1 MISADVLA
9 AMEQHEVLPFP
20 KLQTYRRDGIPL
32 PNQLVLTP
40 NLLELE
46 IVYRTSDDASDFP
59 GLLDYLK
66 TSSPFLRKL
75 NISPLPHSRFELPH
89 NFGEI
94 VACLTQLEFLSVV
107 GFTLL
112 DDALQI
118 VTSSQIIRVLK
129 TNNTSQDFLR
139 CLPHRKPIL
148 PKLEVLYFHTARLPE
163 CSDLLRCLVPRR
175 LHSITVIHRRNKSPI
190 KESHVR
196 DFFGALEAHCVPAV
210 LTSIILHQGESSTYA
225 PQDDRI
231 CTMDTLE
238 PLLSFRNLR
247 ELNLFFYEM
256 SYRLGD
262 ISIESMVNAWPHM
275 CRFKL
280 RCELGIQSS
289 DITLEGLLPIAK
301 NWHQLEALCLTFTGK
316 SVKDSSPP
324 PLPGAC
330 CHHLRYID
338 IGYSSLVSNPALVAF
353 FLSAIFPSLSDI
365 RWHDGVGAWEHV
377 AILLR
382 ARGGVQNHESII
394 RLGL

>member
-9 AMEQHEVLPFP
+9 AMEQHEVLPLP
-20 KLQTYRRDGIPL
+20 KLQIYRRDGIPL
-32 PNQLVLTP
+32 PEQLVLSP

-46 IVYRTSDDASDFP
+46 IVYRTPDDAADFP

-66 TSSPFLRKL
+66 ISSPFLRKL
-75 NISPLPHSRFELPH
+75 NISPLPHSRFELPD
-89 NFGEI
+89 NFGDI

-107 GFTLL
+107 GFTLS

-118 VTSSQIIRVLK
+118 VVSSQILRVLK
-129 TNNTSQDFLR
+129 SNNTSQDFLR

-148 PKLEVLYFHTARLPE
+148 PKLEVLYFHTACLQE
-163 CSDLLRCLVPRR
+163 CSDLLRCLFPRQ
-175 LHSITVIHRRNKSPI
+175 LQSITVIHRRNKSPI

-196 DFFGALEAHCVPAV
+196 EFFGALEAYCTPDV
-210 LTSIILHQGESSTYA
+210 LTSIILHQGESSNYA
-225 PQDDRI
+225 DQDDRI

-247 ELNLFFYEM
+247 ELNLFFYEVG
-256 SYRLGD
+256 YRLGD

-280 RCELGIQSS
+280 RCEVGVQSS

-301 NWHQLEALCLTFTGK
+301 NWHQLESLCLTFTGK

-330 CHHLRYID
+330 CHYLRHID
-338 IGYSSLVSNPALVAF
+338 IGYSSLVSNPVLVAL

-365 RWHDGVGAWEHV
+365 RCHDGVGPWERV
-377 AILLR
+377 ALLIR
-382 ARGGVQNHESII
+382 TRGGFQNHDRILK
-394 RLGL
+394 LGL